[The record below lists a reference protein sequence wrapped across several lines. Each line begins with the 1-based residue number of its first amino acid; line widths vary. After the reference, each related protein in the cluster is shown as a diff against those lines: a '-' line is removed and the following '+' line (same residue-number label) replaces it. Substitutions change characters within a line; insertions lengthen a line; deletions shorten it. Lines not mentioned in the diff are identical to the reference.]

1 MQLLGGG
8 IRRLGSTTRP
18 PPVDVGRA
26 RACAPHR
33 NMHTHACAHTRT
45 NQFSP
50 ACRGGFG
57 YRIRSQ
63 RLPLSRSA
71 CECRIPAFLLP
82 FSAQS
87 QKNTPPLLPPFPARL
102 TQKAKTDP
110 SSPLQLGRIRQ
121 DTHTRVGH
129 GNAAQHWVGK
139 STGGGAGQQEE
150 QGWSL
155 FFFLSLLLSALLER
169 KRKKDYSSFSIK

>member
-110 SSPLQLGRIRQ
+110 SSPSQLGRIRQ

-129 GNAAQHWVGK
+129 GNAAQRWVGK

-155 FFFLSLLLSALLER
+155 FFFFIVIIVCSFRKEKEER
-169 KRKKDYSSFSIK
+169 LQQLFY